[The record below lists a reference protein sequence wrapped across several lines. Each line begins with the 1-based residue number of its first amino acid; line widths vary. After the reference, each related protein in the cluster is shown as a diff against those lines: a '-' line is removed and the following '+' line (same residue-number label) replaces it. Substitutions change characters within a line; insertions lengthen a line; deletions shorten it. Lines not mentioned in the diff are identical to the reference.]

1 MGTYSE
7 DLFKQLPILPSG
19 YLLENLQ
26 TIMSASFLRN
36 YWNSFYVAVLF
47 TLVTVGVASIT
58 GFAFVKYEFKGKNAL
73 HGFILLTMMIP
84 GHLGLIAYVMEMK
97 WFHLNNTHAP
107 LILA

>member
-1 MGTYSE
+1 MTTNESEEIFTVLLLSLIAIAFLFPFYMMIVMGTYYSE

-58 GFAFVKYEFKGKNAL
+58 GFAFAKYEFKGKMRCTAS
-73 HGFILLTMMIP
+73 FC
-84 GHLGLIAYVMEMK
+84 
-97 WFHLNNTHAP
+97 
-107 LILA
+107 